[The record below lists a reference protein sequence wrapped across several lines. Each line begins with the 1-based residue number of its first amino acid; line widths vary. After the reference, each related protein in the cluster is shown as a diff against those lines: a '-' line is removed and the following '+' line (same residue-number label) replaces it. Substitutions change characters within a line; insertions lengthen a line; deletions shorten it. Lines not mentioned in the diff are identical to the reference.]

1 MRELKLLWSLN
12 IYIWFFCMTPSL
24 SDLTNSDH
32 ADMSHLTDL
41 VYSVYSPPTK
51 HLILDSL
58 GLKPYSHTPLH
69 QHLQSG
75 IQRAISWRSDI
86 IWCQYCPG
94 SIKGVQG
101 YLALV
106 LCHLIWTVMLPIL
119 QWKWLQEWRCECE
132 WQWGSHLLLTLLTP
146 FPLPPHHCHCKPQR
160 QRIYFLYIFFMT
172 DCILT
177 ECWLFLWSLCDVFK
191 TCIPPFHQLP
201 ALESD
206 HLCCSVASRWG
217 DIFTQL
223 QSDTLENG
231 GVRHFTRGEWL
242 CNICKRCY
250 WQTHPRH
257 GLLSTLHWQEK
268 DWISVC
274 DSCPTLQQCKSVL
287 WSLHCDLFVVNFAP
301 RLLIVHWRPVR
312 Q

>member
-1 MRELKLLWSLN
+1 MRESKLLQSLN
-12 IYIWFFCMTPSL
+12 IYIWFFCMTRSL

-32 ADMSHLTDL
+32 AYMSHLTDL

-75 IQRAISWRSDI
+75 IQRAISWRSDT

-191 TCIPPFHQLP
+191 LAFLHFINCQPWNLTTFVAQSHPGEEIFLHSCKVTLWRMEGCDILHE
-201 ALESD
+201 ESD
-206 HLCCSVASRWG
+206 SA
-217 DIFTQL
+217 IFA
-223 QSDTLENG
+223 
-231 GVRHFTRGEWL
+231 RGA
-242 CNICKRCY
+242 IGKHI
-250 WQTHPRH
+250 Q
-257 GLLSTLHWQEK
+257 GMVSSQHWQEK

-274 DSCPTLQQCKSVL
+274 NSCPTLQQCKSVL

>member
-1 MRELKLLWSLN
+1 MPVVSWEYKR
-12 IYIWFFCMTPSL
+12 CP
-24 SDLTNSDH
+24 
-32 ADMSHLTDL
+32 
-41 VYSVYSPPTK
+41 
-51 HLILDSL
+51 
-58 GLKPYSHTPLH
+58 
-69 QHLQSG
+69 
-75 IQRAISWRSDI
+75 RAT
-86 IWCQYCPG
+86 
-94 SIKGVQG
+94 
-101 YLALV
+101 
-106 LCHLIWTVMLPIL
+106 CHSLPIL
-119 QWKWLQEWRCECE
+119 WGGTVQWKWLQEWRCECE